1 MEVLESIKNNF
12 NRGYFGKAMPI
23 DGLPEEYPAWTLKQQ
38 DWYGVAVKTEKRLVF
53 SERFS
58 SARIWTNNDAVL
70 DNQTVDLLLLTCS
83 DVELRNEFATIC
95 AQFVQTA
102 ADGTTRKRLIEDPA
116 SWWTNWK
123 SLIGNTQSEHEV
135 YSKIGELT
143 VVEKLLQS
151 GKRPKWSGIESA
163 THDVELDDC
172 SYEIKSTIKRY
183 GYEVEISSIYQMKK
197 AGESLK
203 LVFFRFE
210 RSLLGR
216 SLDDLVDSIVALG
229 YSREKLETVLEKAGL
244 ERGCIA
250 RTTHYKNLE
259 MRVYQVD
266 ESFPAL
272 TLDSFVGGQLPPH
285 VTRVKYTVD
294 LSGVPSKATL

>member
-1 MEVLESIKNNF
+1 MEVLESIKANF

-23 DGLPEEYPAWTLKQQ
+23 DGLPKEYPAWTLKQQ
-38 DWYGVAVKTEKRLVF
+38 DWYGVAVKMEKKIVF

-58 SARIWTNNDAVL
+58 SVRIWTNNDAVL
-70 DNQTVDLLLLTCS
+70 DNQTVDLLLLTCT

-95 AQFVQTA
+95 AQFVQTSM
-102 ADGTTRKRLIEDPA
+102 DGKTRNSLIENPVD
-116 SWWTNWK
+116 WWANWK

-163 THDVELDDC
+163 THDVELDNC

-183 GYEVEISSIYQMKK
+183 GYEVEISSIHQMKK

-203 LVFFRFE
+203 LIFFRFE

-229 YSREKLETVLEKAGL
+229 YSREKLEAGL
-244 ERGCIA
+244 EHSGLEKGCIA
-250 RTTHYKNLE
+250 RTTHYKILE
-259 MRVYQVD
+259 MRVYEVD
-266 ESFPAL
+266 EGFPAL
-272 TLDSFVGGQLPPH
+272 TLNSFVGGQLPPH
-285 VTRVKYTVD
+285 VTRVKYSVD
-294 LSGVPSKATL
+294 LSGVPSKAIL